1 MEQKKVLCFTPSH
14 NRHKMLRGCIRDVA
28 SQTYPNIVHAVNIA
42 YDKDVDIRH
51 FPHMY
56 DDLQRD
62 NLFISYN
69 LNVHNHFN
77 YVNAIKS
84 CPYFLDFDIYIK
96 IDDDDMYKSGYVEA
110 IVSQFQ
116 DDIATTKVKY
126 YLNGHRLITGLY
138 DNFGANPE
146 GTDYHMPMTLAFNR
160 KALYAVL
167 NVENPTTWSD
177 LIWRREWE
185 KNGLKHHE
193 VNNRENIIWY
203 VHGENISTSSF
214 LKK

>member
-28 SQTYPNIVHAVNIA
+28 SQTYPSIVHAVNIA
-42 YDKDVDIRH
+42 YDKDEDIRY
-51 FPHMY
+51 FPRMY
-56 DDLQRD
+56 DDLQTD

-69 LNVHNHFN
+69 LNGHNHFN
-77 YVNAIKS
+77 YLNAIKA
-84 CPYFLDFDIYIK
+84 CPNFLDFDLYIK

-116 DDIATTKVKY
+116 DDITTTKVKY
-126 YLNGHRLITGLY
+126 YLNGHRLSAGLH

-146 GTDYHMPMTLAFNR
+146 VTNYHMPMTLAFNR
-160 KALYAVL
+160 KALFSIL
-167 NVENPTTWSD
+167 NIEEAKTWSD
-177 LIWRREWE
+177 LLWRRKWTDD
-185 KNGLKHHE
+185 GLHHHE
-193 VNNRENIIWY
+193 INNRENIVWY